1 MYVIFPIA
9 LVGFLLTWPL
19 LRRFTRIWRQRPITA
34 SESIVAGTIAW
45 LFLFSLLAWFGG
57 IGLTLVDY
65 IFTHKIIDM
74 VILLVTLVFTGF
86 VMHFSNQARY
96 DQHLDDTQDFFKEAI
111 QFRRSEQRR
120 LDLLSL
126 MRQGRKHKKGSAV
139 NDSESRQRERLQA
152 NLNKE
157 KEQDA
162 QLTLL
167 REGTIIDMSELWRIH
182 TQTHSPHPLYEKVQ
196 EVRIDPNKK
205 RLSLYADFPELSEEQ
220 LKDETTV
227 LRFNR
232 QVYDFFQ
239 SMNAEPWLKPFTPFF
254 DSYFLMCR
262 ATKIIP
268 EGAELM
274 YPFMKVGALVSE
286 LRKLE
291 GSYFNPRKLSEITTL
306 AFNSGAQV

>member
-1 MYVIFPIA
+1 M
-9 LVGFLLTWPL
+9 G
-19 LRRFTRIWRQRPITA
+19 
-34 SESIVAGTIAW
+34 
-45 LFLFSLLAWFGG
+45 
-57 IGLTLVDY
+57 
-65 IFTHKIIDM
+65 
-74 VILLVTLVFTGF
+74 ILLVTLVFTGF

>member
-1 MYVIFPIA
+1 M
-9 LVGFLLTWPL
+9 T
-19 LRRFTRIWRQRPITA
+19 T
-34 SESIVAGTIAW
+34 SESMLAGTIAW
-45 LFLFSLLAWFGG
+45 LFLLSLLAWFGG
-57 IGLTLVDY
+57 IGLTIVDY
-65 IFTHKIIDM
+65 IFTHKIIDIG
-74 VILLVTLVFTGF
+74 ILFVSIVFTGF
-86 VMHFSNQARY
+86 VMHFINQSRY
-96 DQHLDDTQDFFKEAI
+96 ELRLDDTQDFFKEAI

-126 MRQGRKHKKGSAV
+126 MRQERKYKKERAV

-152 NLNKE
+152 NLDKE

-167 REGTIIDMSELWRIH
+167 QEGTIIDMSELWRIR
-182 TQTHSPHPLYEKVQ
+182 TQTHSPYPLYEKVQ

-239 SMNAEPWLKPFTPFF
+239 SMNAEPWLKPYTPFF
-254 DSYFLMCR
+254 ESYFLMCR
-262 ATKIIP
+262 ATKKIP

-274 YPFMKVGALVSE
+274 YPFMKVEALVSE

-306 AFNSGAQV
+306 AFNNGAQV

>member
-19 LRRFTRIWRQRPITA
+19 LRRFTRIWIQRPITA
-34 SESIVAGTIAW
+34 SESMVAGTIAW
-45 LFLFSLLAWFGG
+45 LFLLSLLAWFGG
-57 IGLTLVDY
+57 IGLTFVNY
-65 IFTHKIIDM
+65 IITHKIIDIG
-74 VILLVTLVFTGF
+74 ILLFSILLTGF
-86 VMHFSNQARY
+86 VLHSIIQSRY
-96 DQHLDDTQDFFKEAI
+96 ELRLDDTQDFFKEAI
-111 QFRRSEQRR
+111 QFRRSKQRR

-126 MRQGRKHKKGSAV
+126 MRQERKRKKGRAV

-254 DSYFLMCR
+254 ESYFLMCR

-286 LRKLE
+286 LHKLE

>member
-19 LRRFTRIWRQRPITA
+19 LRRFTRIWRQRPIT
-34 SESIVAGTIAW
+34 W

-74 VILLVTLVFTGF
+74 GILLVTLVFTGF

-220 LKDETTV
+220 LKDETIV

-254 DSYFLMCR
+254 ESYFLMCR

-286 LRKLE
+286 LHKLE

-306 AFNSGAQV
+306 VFNSGAQV

>member
-1 MYVIFPIA
+1 M
-9 LVGFLLTWPL
+9 
-19 LRRFTRIWRQRPITA
+19 
-34 SESIVAGTIAW
+34 VAGTIAW
-45 LFLFSLLAWFGG
+45 LFLLSLLAWFGG
-57 IGLTLVDY
+57 IGLAFVNY
-65 IFTHKIIDM
+65 IFTHKIIDIG
-74 VILLVTLVFTGF
+74 ILLFSILLTGF
-86 VMHFSNQARY
+86 VMHSINQSRY
-96 DQHLDDTQDFFKEAI
+96 ELRLDDTQDFFKEAI

-126 MRQGRKHKKGSAV
+126 MRQGRNHKKRRAV

-152 NLNKE
+152 NLDKG
-157 KEQDA
+157 KEQDT

-167 REGTIIDMSELWRIH
+167 REGTIIDMNELWHIH
-182 TQTHSPHPLYEKVQ
+182 TQTHSPYPLYEKVQ

-205 RLSLYADFPELSEEQ
+205 RLSLYADFPELNEDQ

-239 SMNAEPWLKPFTPFF
+239 SLNAEPWLKPYTPFF
-254 DSYFLMCR
+254 ESYFLMCR
-262 ATKIIP
+262 ATKIIS

-274 YPFMKVGALVSE
+274 YPFMKVEALVSE